1 MGLIQLWFK
10 ACYAVK
16 YHIIPK
22 AADILLQLIV
32 YDRHWPTEFWCKY
45 QMAEFSFKYSWKSTQ
60 GWLLLRLT
68 AKHANH
74 YLLLVRLFNPTGLKN
89 TSHYLVRIFF

>member
-32 YDRHWPTEFWCKY
+32 YDRH
-45 QMAEFSFKYSWKSTQ
+45 
-60 GWLLLRLT
+60 
-68 AKHANH
+68 
-74 YLLLVRLFNPTGLKN
+74 
-89 TSHYLVRIFF
+89 